1 MGYLDTLY
9 KGCLR
14 RLQKEEDMKKVHAA
28 LDILATSATGV
39 YDSGQR
45 HDTKITEEAGKQ
57 LSRLDIPILNTMRK
71 RIAASGID
79 EESIRLTGNS
89 EWPMYFVEHLNR
101 MYTRGQKHDTED
113 IQTMPLFPKPP
124 AKEERCRL

>member
-14 RLQKEEDMKKVHAA
+14 RLQKEDDMKKVHAA
-28 LDILATSATGV
+28 LDVLATSATGV
-39 YDSGQR
+39 YESGQR
-45 HDTKITEEAGKQ
+45 HDTKITDEAEKL
-57 LSRLDIPILNTMRK
+57 LSRMDVPILNTMRE
-71 RIAASGID
+71 RIAASGV
-79 EESIRLTGNS
+79 EKESVKLAGNS

-101 MYTRGQKHDTED
+101 MYTRGQKYDTED

-124 AKEERCRL
+124 SKDERCR